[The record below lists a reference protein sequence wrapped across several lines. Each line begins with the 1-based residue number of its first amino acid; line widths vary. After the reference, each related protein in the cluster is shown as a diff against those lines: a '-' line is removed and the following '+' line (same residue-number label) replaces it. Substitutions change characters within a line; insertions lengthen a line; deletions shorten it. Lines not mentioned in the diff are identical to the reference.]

1 MICEYHLIELS
12 YHYHIVH
19 ICCHVFAVVFCILE
33 GIKPNIASV
42 CENVDEFAYVMVGQL
57 SFVVTEQTPMTMKEK
72 QRRSFPY
79 PISGNL

>member
-19 ICCHVFAVVFCILE
+19 ICLSCICSCILYI
-33 GIKPNIASV
+33 GIKLNIGSV